1 MSEQRVLFLRKGFIG
16 TCAFAAL
23 VLLASFYSIVSG
35 AVERAARQRLAAAG
49 SGHAPPRRSARMPRQ
64 PQRGERV
71 VRSRRQLTFRRR
83 PCAASTA
90 APP

>member
-35 AVERAARQRLAAAG
+35 AVERAAKQRLAATGA
-49 SGHAPPRRSARMPRQ
+49 ARSATA
-64 PQRGERV
+64 
-71 VRSRRQLTFRRR
+71 LD
-83 PCAASTA
+83 A
-90 APP
+90 APRAAARARNALLARVGN

>member
-35 AVERAARQRLAAAG
+35 AVERAAKQRLAATGEARLRQG
-49 SGHAPPRRSARMPRQ
+49 VQRRAAPAAAR
-64 PQRGERV
+64 ERV
-71 VRSRRQLTFRRR
+71 VR
-83 PCAASTA
+83 
-90 APP
+90 

>member
-35 AVERAARQRLAAAG
+35 AVERAARQRLAA
-49 SGHAPPRRSARMPRQ
+49 SDVRSATALGAVPRQ
-64 PQRGERV
+64 QPRANTLFARV
-71 VRSRRQLTFRRR
+71 GD
-83 PCAASTA
+83 
-90 APP
+90 

>member
-35 AVERAARQRLAAAG
+35 AVERAAKQRLAAPG
-49 SGHAPPRRSARMPRQ
+49 EKTSARAFSAVSRQ
-64 PQRGERV
+64 PQRANALFARV
-71 VRSRRQLTFRRR
+71 GD
-83 PCAASTA
+83 
-90 APP
+90 

>member
-35 AVERAARQRLAAAG
+35 AVERAARQRLAA
-49 SGHAPPRRSARMPRQ
+49 SGDVRSATALGAVPRQ
-64 PQRGERV
+64 QPRANTLFARV
-71 VRSRRQLTFRRR
+71 GD
-83 PCAASTA
+83 
-90 APP
+90 

>member
-35 AVERAARQRLAAAG
+35 AVERAAKQRFAAADRG
-49 SGHAPPRRSARMPRQ
+49 SPVALTALPRQ
-64 PQRGERV
+64 PARAAALLARV
-71 VRSRRQLTFRRR
+71 
-83 PCAASTA
+83 AN
-90 APP
+90 

>member
-35 AVERAARQRLAAAG
+35 AVERAAKQRLAATGEGASAKALSAG
-49 SGHAPPRRSARMPRQ
+49 ARQ
-64 PQRGERV
+64 PQRANSLFARV
-71 VRSRRQLTFRRR
+71 GD
-83 PCAASTA
+83 
-90 APP
+90 